1 MKKIIILILILL
13 FVVSGFGF
21 AESKEEESNKT
32 PSIFDAVTKTY
43 VLEHVS
49 PRTVHNT
56 LRQYFWESSYDG
68 NGNMITVKIAKE
80 NIRKFEE
87 LLEKLDVERKKILI
101 RIFTVIASNEGKS
114 EAVANKDL
122 QQVLSELQ
130 KVLSF
135 KSFRLGGA
143 SAITVNDGQH
153 RSQLLLASHSPLLL
167 ILEDISIKGDKQG
180 QRTVNFAFVLRQKT
194 EPLLM
199 KDGNLVYETLIE
211 SETSVKENGYLVAG
225 VSKIGNG
232 DSLVLVINA
241 EIK

>member
-1 MKKIIILILILL
+1 MKKIIILIIILL

-21 AESKEEESNKT
+21 AESKEEESKKT

>member
-21 AESKEEESNKT
+21 AESKEEESKKT